1 MKVRVF
7 TMRKFFSCECS
18 GCRGYHVQF
27 EDMRYQTARA
37 ISHLEGFYFSPE
49 TMRFFGSK
57 ITHFYPLESRGAV
70 FFTTNKA
77 GFDDSDGRVR
87 AWALYCPYG
96 KLIDDLKMK
105 DRPKVTAKSLRYFE
119 TFRSSGAFD
128 YLVRQCVCHGCRID
142 QANWRNVHDVEICIG
157 CPTHCAGE

>member
-1 MKVRVF
+1 
-7 TMRKFFSCECS
+7 MRKFFACECS
-18 GCRGYHVQF
+18 GCRGNRVQF

-37 ISHLEGFYFSPE
+37 ISHLEGFYFAPE

-77 GFDDSDGRVR
+77 GFDDSDGRTR
-87 AWALYCPYG
+87 AWVVYCPYG
-96 KLIDDLKMK
+96 KLLDDLKSEL
-105 DRPKVTAKSLRYFE
+105 RPKVTAKSLKEFE
-119 TFRSSGAFD
+119 EIRINGGFD
-128 YLVRQCVCHGCRID
+128 YIVNQCICHGCRID
-142 QANWRNVHDVEICIG
+142 TANWRGVHDAEICIG